1 MANCEMTRGYF
12 KWDGTRKLSN
22 QQPGTGKTFK
32 DSCILRGPSSKRS
45 QTLERKPIKFP
56 NAQHNQPRKMEMWSW
71 NSIFSAYHPDYRKKM
86 LKRKVQRDVQ
96 PRMSQSHPWRRP
108 CLSQCSSLKPQA
120 LPWPLQDSAPVW
132 RTKRMSFEGHLD
144 V

>member
-45 QTLERKPIKFP
+45 QTLER
-56 NAQHNQPRKMEMWSW
+56 NQS
-71 NSIFSAYHPDYRKKM
+71 
-86 LKRKVQRDVQ
+86 
-96 PRMSQSHPWRRP
+96 
-108 CLSQCSSLKPQA
+108 SSLTLNTISPEKWKCGVGTVFSQHII
-120 LPWPLQDSAPVW
+120 QITG
-132 RTKRMSFEGHLD
+132 RKC
-144 V
+144 